1 MKPGSCALL
10 RVRCVLGWCVCVSQ
24 RNCRMASYDNVIKKI
39 IYDFALPYAVV
50 NGKEANLFIDII
62 TLDILS
68 FIFDFIV

>member
-1 MKPGSCALL
+1 
-10 RVRCVLGWCVCVSQ
+10 
-24 RNCRMASYDNVIKKI
+24 MASYDNVIKKI

-50 NGKEANLFIDII
+50 NGKEANLFIDIN